1 MTGAISNEDYL
12 KIKLKR
18 AHFIAERTL
27 RCIQIL
33 ISGLKN
39 TCNNIFHYVNR
50 NKINFLYTYRTR
62 AKRPQS

>member
-39 TCNNIFHYVNR
+39 TVEPL
-50 NKINFLYTYRTR
+50 NKRHAN
-62 AKRPQS
+62 KRKPGNSRKFSKDQLFIK